1 MHVCITPVYFMYVYS
16 ALSFEVVMSCIQIIY
31 NLNYHFEMLY
41 NVFNIICNRIAV
53 VKTILFMRDNLLEQF
68 HTHSQNIHWHSYD
81 RVTIL
86 WLIYIYDGAIWKSTV
101 QIMFPMCNQVMFN
114 FL

>member
-1 MHVCITPVYFMYVYS
+1 MYMYS

-53 VKTILFMRDNLLEQF
+53 VKTILFMRTISWNSFTL
-68 HTHSQNIHWHSYD
+68 IHKTYIGTA
-81 RVTIL
+81 TIEL
-86 WLIYIYDGAIWKSTV
+86 QYCG
-101 QIMFPMCNQVMFN
+101 
-114 FL
+114 